1 MCNKHIYFLSKILVL
16 AQKNKKWLNM
26 WSAFLSFKAGMT
38 GNIFNLAKKKKKL
51 LTTWGLNGRKKKS
64 VTISPCTMAQ
74 NWHGNLQ
81 PTFSPQFAFQEWGW
95 AFMGLAWKQK
105 PLRPAARAEIISLMV
120 CGGVHGPGEGLTWL
134 ENFER
139 RHSWLAELIA
149 WPALML
155 RAMPDRWDVA
165 VKCASVPP
173 ATLCARPS
181 ALTYE
186 LLLRFNDVCVKF
198 VGGR

>member
-1 MCNKHIYFLSKILVL
+1 
-16 AQKNKKWLNM
+16 
-26 WSAFLSFKAGMT
+26 
-38 GNIFNLAKKKKKL
+38 
-51 LTTWGLNGRKKKS
+51 
-64 VTISPCTMAQ
+64 
-74 NWHGNLQ
+74 
-81 PTFSPQFAFQEWGW
+81 
-95 AFMGLAWKQK
+95 MGLAWKQK
-105 PLRPAARAEIISLMV
+105 PLRQAARAEIISLMV
-120 CGGVHGPGEGLTWL
+120 CVGGVHGPGEGLTWL
-134 ENFER
+134 ENFKR
-139 RHSWLAELIA
+139 RHSWLAVLIA

-198 VGGR
+198 VGEDKTPSEEDRSKRRRKEGGGEEEKLEASQIHPPPELDPF